1 MTSVLFIY
9 IDLFL
14 IPYRGQ
20 QSVCKHQTSTSCTW
34 LEVDDEDSFISD
46 VGYAMAVI
54 YENTVFTPIK
64 QYLGGKAVKVKTSEI
79 GK

>member
-1 MTSVLFIY
+1 M
-9 IDLFL
+9 
-14 IPYRGQ
+14 
-20 QSVCKHQTSTSCTW
+20 CKHQTSTSCTW

-79 GK
+79 GKCLQNVVLCCDYDSGDG